1 MSVRA
6 HRRLGLALAV
16 VLLAGAGVAAALS
29 AGGETAPARA
39 AGSSTLV
46 RKAIARDRA
55 SYAVARR
62 AHARVHVWSGGRAFT
77 VFSPGTRRP
86 AAVIVTLHG
95 FKSTAFEQYAE
106 WAPYARRHGYG
117 LLSLQWRTGFDRRAK
132 FLSGGAIYSI
142 VSRALR
148 SEGVRRGRALL
159 HGYSSAAF
167 RTYGVTAL
175 DRRRHRLFGVTIANA
190 GAPNPG
196 YPSRELVR
204 GRHPFRGSTWVM
216 FCGGRDPHPDFT
228 GCPAM
233 RRARSYVRARGGA
246 VARFIV
252 DPRAGHSGFMQ
263 RRSNVESALAVF
275 AKHLGG

>member
-1 MSVRA
+1 MA
-6 HRRLGLALAV
+6 PIRRRTLAALALSSVAVAV
-16 VLLAGAGVAAALS
+16 VVGALVSTSGDS
-29 AGGETAPARA
+29 SARA
-39 AGSSTLV
+39 ASSSTLV

-55 SYAVARR
+55 SYRVAQRDG
-62 AHARVHVWSGGRAFT
+62 ARVRVWLGGRAFT
-77 VFSPGTRRP
+77 AFSPGALRP

-132 FLSGGAIYSI
+132 SLSGGAIYSI
-142 VSRALR
+142 VARALG
-148 SEGVRRGRALL
+148 SAGVRRGRALL

-175 DRRRHRLFGVTIANA
+175 DRRRHRLFAVTIANA
-190 GAPNPG
+190 GAPDSG

-204 GRHPFRGSTWVM
+204 GRQPFRGSTWVM

-233 RRARSYVRARGGA
+233 RRARSYVRARGGV

-275 AKHLGG
+275 ATHLGR